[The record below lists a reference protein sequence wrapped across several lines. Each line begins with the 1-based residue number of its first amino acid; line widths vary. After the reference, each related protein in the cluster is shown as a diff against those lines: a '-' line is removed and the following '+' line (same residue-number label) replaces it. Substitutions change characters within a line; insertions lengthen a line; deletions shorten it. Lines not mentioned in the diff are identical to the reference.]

1 MNVEEYIASGMV
13 ESYVLGLST
22 PEEREELEKLLP
34 QFPELKT
41 ELKHVEHAY
50 HKLCLED
57 AYPPP
62 IALRQRTLQP
72 RDWADTN
79 TGPEKKPNYTFI
91 NIAPNQSDFI
101 TVHKVWKW
109 IFFAAFLL
117 FKLCLFLAIFF
128 YFKYRQVEDRQQE
141 RDKIRLEYQNQNI
154 PR

>member
-1 MNVEEYIASGMV
+1 MV

-22 PEEREELEKLLP
+22 PEEKEELERLLP
-34 QFPELKT
+34 QHPELQT
-41 ELKHVEHAY
+41 ELRLVENTF
-50 HKLCLED
+50 HKLWLED

-62 IALRQRTLQP
+62 IELRQRALQP
-72 RDWADTN
+72 FGWADT
-79 TGPEKKPNYTFI
+79 GAGREEKKPNYTFI

-117 FKLCLFLAIFF
+117 FKFCLFLAIYF
-128 YFKYRQVEDRQQE
+128 YFKYRQVEDRQTEREKARQE
-141 RDKIRLEYQNQNI
+141 LQQV

>member
-1 MNVEEYIASGMV
+1 MV

-22 PEEREELEKLLP
+22 PEEREEMEKLLP
-34 QFPELKT
+34 QYPELQT
-41 ELKHVEHAY
+41 ELRIVEKAFHQ
-50 HKLCLED
+50 LCLEE

-62 IALRQRTLQP
+62 IELRQRAIQP
-72 RDWADTN
+72 YGWADTAP
-79 TGPEKKPNYTFI
+79 GAQEKKPNYTFI

-117 FKLCLFLAIFF
+117 FKLCLFLAIYF

-141 RDKIRLEYQNQNI
+141 REKIRQEYQNQNI

>member
-1 MNVEEYIASGMV
+1 MV

-22 PEEREELEKLLP
+22 PEEKEELERLLP
-34 QFPELKT
+34 QYPELQT
-41 ELKHVEHAY
+41 ELRIVESTF
-50 HKLCLED
+50 HKLWLED

-62 IALRQRTLQP
+62 MELRQRTLQP
-72 RDWADTN
+72 YNWADTSA
-79 TGPEKKPNYTFI
+79 GREEKKPNYTFI

-117 FKLCLFLAIFF
+117 FKFCLFLAIYF
-128 YFKYRQVEDRQQE
+128 YFKYRQVEDRRIEREKYRQELQQ
-141 RDKIRLEYQNQNI
+141 QV

>member
-1 MNVEEYIASGMV
+1 MV

-22 PEEREELEKLLP
+22 PEEKEELERLLP
-34 QFPELKT
+34 QHPELQT
-41 ELKHVEHAY
+41 ELRLVENTF
-50 HKLCLED
+50 HKIWLED

-62 IALRQRTLQP
+62 IELRQRALQP
-72 RDWADTN
+72 FDWADKEA
-79 TGPEKKPNYTFI
+79 GREEKKPNYTFI

-117 FKLCLFLAIFF
+117 FKFCLFLAIYF
-128 YFKYRQVEDRQQE
+128 YFKYRQVEDRQTEREKARQE
-141 RDKIRLEYQNQNI
+141 LQQV